1 MCYLCLFLIN
11 GSQIVNKSL
20 FIEKLYSLTNNFK
33 ALFLTLESVS
43 KNLRVSIRLL
53 FMFSVSKIRLLFVL
67 LRLAKVFYYDMKP
80 PECLLRA
87 NWELSRLLVP
97 YVGNFFAYPRLLRN
111 MEESTPYK
119 ASITSLRWS
128 NRFHLSYLLSN

>member
-1 MCYLCLFLIN
+1 MCYLFLFLIK

-20 FIEKLYSLTNNFK
+20 FIEKLYSLTNTFK

-43 KNLRVSIRLL
+43 KNRRDSIRLL
-53 FMFSVSKIRLLFVL
+53 FMFSVSKVRLLFVL
-67 LRLAKVFYYDMKP
+67 LRLTKVFYSDMKP

-87 NWELSRLLVP
+87 NWEFTRLTSP
-97 YVGNFFAYPRLLRN
+97 YVGNLRAYPILLRN
-111 MEESTPYK
+111 MFESTPYN

-128 NRFHLSYLLSN
+128 KRCHLSYLLSN